1 MTRSRSISIKAVL
14 PALTA
19 ALAVVLLSACAGD
32 GDAAPAPITG
42 DPDIRGA
49 ITSISAGDG
58 DVIGSV
64 RIVGAIAQDTAY
76 DRAVVRVE
84 SDTRILR
91 GAGNATME
99 VTFGDLTVGQ
109 TVEAWFTGP
118 VAESYPV
125 QAKASQIVI
134 LAEPAD

>member
-1 MTRSRSISIKAVL
+1 MTHSRSVSAKAVL
-14 PALTA
+14 VL
-19 ALAVVLLSACAGD
+19 LAVVAMALLAACTSD
-32 GDAAPAPITG
+32 GDAAPGAG
-42 DPDIRGA
+42 DPDIRGV
-49 ITSISAGDG
+49 ITDISDGSG

-64 RIVGAIAQDTAY
+64 RIEGAIDADTEY
-76 DRAVVRVE
+76 DKAVVRVE

-91 GAGNATME
+91 QAGNATQE
-99 VTFGDLTVGQ
+99 VTFSNLAVGQ

-134 LAEPAD
+134 LSELPD

>member
-1 MTRSRSISIKAVL
+1 MTRSRSTPVKAAL
-14 PALTA
+14 ALTA
-19 ALAVVLLSACAGD
+19 ALALALLGACSGD
-32 GDAAPAPITG
+32 DDAAPTPD

-49 ITSISAGDG
+49 ITSISDGSG

-64 RIVGAIAQDTAY
+64 RIEGATGQGTTY
-76 DRAVVRVE
+76 DKAVVRVE

-91 GAGNATME
+91 GAGDVVALSE
-99 VTFGDLTVGQ
+99 VTFADLQVGQ

>member
-1 MTRSRSISIKAVL
+1 MTRSRSISAKVAL
-14 PALTA
+14 ALAAALTMA
-19 ALAVVLLSACAGD
+19 LLSACSSD
-32 GDAAPAPITG
+32 GDAAPAPIAG

-49 ITSISAGDG
+49 ITSISAGSG

-76 DRAVVRVE
+76 DRAAVRVE

-91 GAGNATME
+91 QAGNATME
-99 VTFGDLTVGQ
+99 VTFADLKVGQ

-134 LAEPAD
+134 LG

>member
-1 MTRSRSISIKAVL
+1 MTHSRSIPAKAL
-14 PALTA
+14 L
-19 ALAVVLLSACAGD
+19 ALAAGLAIALLSACAGD
-32 GDAAPAPITG
+32 GDAAPTPD

-49 ITSISAGDG
+49 ITSISDGSG

-64 RIVGAIAQDTAY
+64 LIEEGQGTTY
-76 DRAVVRVE
+76 DKAAVRVE

-91 GAGNATME
+91 GAGNATAE
-99 VTFGDLTVGQ
+99 VTFADLQVGQ